1 MRFQCL
7 DLCTQSYATNKL
19 EQNFDSC
26 QKNFVEF
33 QDRYSE
39 RIAQRKMP
47 TPEDNDGCS
56 DVSLVS
62 SRASV
67 S

>member
-1 MRFQCL
+1 MSQI
-7 DLCTQSYATNKL
+7 S
-19 EQNFDSC
+19 FDSC

-33 QDRYSE
+33 QDRYSDWIAE
-39 RIAQRKMP
+39 RKRL

-56 DVSLVS
+56 DVSRVS

-67 S
+67 SSQSRLRSA